1 MGSLRELISAG
12 PQPGRIETIVLRPAR
27 GVAAV
32 VVDEAE
38 LVEGRGLL
46 GDRHA
51 ARTAL
56 GVNGQARALT
66 LIQAEHLPLLARW
79 TGGERIDP
87 ALLRRNL
94 VVSGLNLLGLR
105 SPFADQPRLW
115 RIGPSAVIEVSGP
128 CEPCSRMEDVID
140 PGGYNAMRGHGGV
153 YALVVSGGLW
163 RRGDLLQ
170 ALCG

>member
-1 MGSLRELISAG
+1 MASPRELISAG

-128 CEPCSRMEDVID
+128 CEPCSRMEDVLG

-153 YALVVSGGLW
+153 YARVVKGGLL

-170 ALCG
+170 ALGG